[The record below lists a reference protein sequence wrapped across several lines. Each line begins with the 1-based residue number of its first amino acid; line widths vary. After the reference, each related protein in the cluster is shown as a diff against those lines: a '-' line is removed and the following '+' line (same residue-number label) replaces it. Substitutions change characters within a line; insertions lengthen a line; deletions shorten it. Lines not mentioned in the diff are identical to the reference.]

1 MKSLPASNQIEPP
14 PLEVTIENRAQGRI
28 LGLDVGD
35 RRIGVAVSDELGLT
49 AQPVLTLVRKN
60 RRQDLGSLARLVRK
74 YTCAQ
79 VVVGNPLYMSGDISP
94 QALKAQAVAQA
105 LQEQTGVTV
114 TLWDERLSTTEAHR
128 HLDAAGRLPAD
139 RRAVIDQV
147 AAVLILQSFLD
158 FARMT
163 PGADSPLDATGKDFR
178 EPGGSKN
185 AGRTA
190 VLGPSYNRVLH
201 LVARTSF
208 GLIGLVGN
216 ITKCQNT

>member
-1 MKSLPASNQIEPP
+1 MPGSKQIEPSP
-14 PLEVTIENRAQGRI
+14 EEVPIENRTQGRI

-74 YTCAQ
+74 YGCAQ

-105 LQEQTGVTV
+105 LQQETGVTV

-158 FARMT
+158 SGRMT
-163 PGADSPLDATGKDFR
+163 PGDDSR
-178 EPGGSKN
+178 
-185 AGRTA
+185 R
-190 VLGPSYNRVLH
+190 
-201 LVARTSF
+201 
-208 GLIGLVGN
+208 
-216 ITKCQNT
+216 

>member
-1 MKSLPASNQIEPP
+1 MKQIEQPQP
-14 PLEVTIENRAQGRI
+14 EGLAKPEARIESQGRV

-35 RRIGVAVSDELGLT
+35 RRIGVAVSDELRLT
-49 AQPVLTLVRKN
+49 AQPVLTLLRKN

-74 YTCAQ
+74 YGCAQ
-79 VVVGNPLYMSGDISP
+79 VVVGNPLYMSGDVSP

-105 LQEQTGVTV
+105 LQLATGAEV

-158 FARMT
+158 SR
-163 PGADSPLDATGKDFR
+163 R
-178 EPGGSKN
+178 
-185 AGRTA
+185 
-190 VLGPSYNRVLH
+190 
-201 LVARTSF
+201 
-208 GLIGLVGN
+208 
-216 ITKCQNT
+216 

>member
-1 MKSLPASNQIEPP
+1 MTAIE
-14 PLEVTIENRAQGRI
+14 RI

-60 RRQDLGSLARLVRK
+60 RREDLRSLARLVRR
-74 YTCAQ
+74 YGCSR

-94 QALKAQAVAQA
+94 QALKAQAVAQS
-105 LQEQTGVTV
+105 LETETGVAV

-128 HLDAAGRLPAD
+128 HLDAAGRPGSD

-158 FARMT
+158 SR
-163 PGADSPLDATGKDFR
+163 R
-178 EPGGSKN
+178 
-185 AGRTA
+185 
-190 VLGPSYNRVLH
+190 
-201 LVARTSF
+201 
-208 GLIGLVGN
+208 
-216 ITKCQNT
+216 